1 MLILTAAQIHH
12 IVIEQ
17 QARIRRILMKL
28 QDQIRHTL
36 IRLRA
41 QTVRIQML
49 QLDQIQ
55 VILTLHR
62 RKIYGINIHT
72 FRNRTSGNW

>member
-12 IVIEQ
+12 IETEQ

-62 RKIYGINIHT
+62 RKIYGINFYT
-72 FRNRTSGNW
+72 FRY

>member
-1 MLILTAAQIHH
+1 MLILTAAQIHR
-12 IVIEQ
+12 IVTEQ

-36 IRLRA
+36 TRLRA
-41 QTVRIQML
+41 QMVRIQML
-49 QLDQIQ
+49 QLDQLQ

-62 RKIYGINIHT
+62 RKIYGINFYT
-72 FRNRTSGNW
+72 FRY